1 MKYGK
6 RIIREAINKFPYDQG
21 ATRKDLLLAI
31 KRITPSKEGIFGLN
45 GRWIIKIHYI
55 LSYIKI
61 SYFPNWPL
69 KKGRIYYFRQVKNE

>member
-31 KRITPSKEGIFGLN
+31 KRITPSKEGIFGL
-45 GRWIIKIHYI
+45 WIIKIHYI
-55 LSYIKI
+55 LSY
-61 SYFPNWPL
+61 FP
-69 KKGRIYYFRQVKNE
+69 K